1 MLAKIEDLNQNFDDF
16 LTKQVKLEDKFC
28 LLTRRQNGIFFTKS
42 SSVIDAVLDCLPN
55 DQSLLSK
62 TILEPSCGQ
71 GAFLLRILIKVYI
84 ICQNE
89 TVVKEFIENRLYF
102 VDIDPQMI
110 EQTKNN
116 LSELYMTIFNKS
128 FDGKFNSYCLDFT
141 LVKPDLDLFSN
152 GFLDFYNMYGEF
164 DYIVG
169 NPPYITLYGRRDKK
183 KNETQ
188 RIYYLNNYDQFP
200 YEVKNGK
207 INYIML
213 FIEHGIKFLKPTGTL
228 SFIVDT
234 SFLET
239 AYKYCRKYIIQN
251 YILRSFIYNIK
262 SFEDVVSG
270 QIILVIDKI
279 NPKLHEI
286 KVINSEDNSIYY
298 IPQSHWNSPDDE
310 FQFRL
315 PNCSDLTDIVNKIF
329 LKQDPTLKDLY
340 PKKNL
345 RTCTMLLDMEDIF
358 TGISPLHHTEE
369 IKSYPYYRGSTG
381 VKYKYSKPRHE
392 KYFYYD
398 KCLQDKI
405 NNKLKEELTV
415 QGIKNKKRI
424 GLGET
429 VIYDNPK
436 VYIRQSAKELIA
448 TFDPNPSA
456 ANNSLYVFSL
466 RDGNNESVFFLKY
479 LCGLINSS
487 IYTFFAQQRRIIRYN
502 TGKQPQI
509 KTSDLYKIFIPSKYE
524 IQKKIV
530 MLVDEIYEKPKFCG
544 TSKSE
549 IDKIL
554 FNYYQLDSEQIT
566 LVQKSIESFGG

>member
-1 MLAKIEDLNQNFDDF
+1 MLAKIEDLNKNFDDF
-16 LTKQVKLEDKFC
+16 LTKQVKLEDELC
-28 LLTRRQNGIFFTKS
+28 LLTRKQNGIFFTKS
-42 SSVIDAVLDCLPN
+42 CSVIDSVLECLPK

-71 GAFLLRILIKVYI
+71 GAFLLRIVIKAYI
-84 ICQNE
+84 ICQDE
-89 TVVKEFIENRLYF
+89 TAIKEFIESKLYF

-116 LSELYMTIFNKS
+116 LSELYMAIFSKS
-128 FDGKFNSYCLDFT
+128 FDGKYNSYCLDFT

-152 GFLDFYNMYGEF
+152 DFSDFYDLYTKF
-164 DYIVG
+164 DYIIG

-183 KNETQ
+183 KNEAQ
-188 RIYYLNNYDQFP
+188 RIYYLDNYSQFP

-207 INYIML
+207 INYVML
-213 FIEHGIKFLKPTGTL
+213 FIEHSIKFLKSTGTL

-251 YILRSFIYNIK
+251 YILRNFVYNIK
-262 SFEDVVSG
+262 GFEDVASG

-279 NPKLHEI
+279 NPKLNQI
-286 KVINSEDNSIYY
+286 KVINAEDNSIYY
-298 IPQSHWNSPDDE
+298 IPQSNWNSPDDE

-315 PNCSDLTDIVNKIF
+315 PSCSDLTDIVNKIF
-329 LKQDPTLKDLY
+329 LRQDPTLKDLY

-358 TGISPLHHTEE
+358 TGINPLHHAED

-381 VKYKYSKPRHE
+381 VKYKYSKPHHE

-398 KCLQDKI
+398 KSLQDKI
-405 NNKLKEELTV
+405 NNELKEELTI

-429 VIYDNPK
+429 AIYDNPK

-448 TFDPNPSA
+448 TFDPNPSSS
-456 ANNSLYVFSL
+456 NNSLYVFSL
-466 RDGNNESVFFLKY
+466 RDRKDESIFFLKY

-502 TGKQPQI
+502 AGKQPQI
-509 KTSDLYKIFIPSKYE
+509 KTSDLYQIFIPSEHE
-524 IQKKIV
+524 IQKNIV
-530 MLVDEIYEKPKFCG
+530 MFVDKIYEKPEFCDTLKG
-544 TSKSE
+544 E
-549 IDKIL
+549 IDQIL
-554 FNYYQLDSEQIT
+554 FNYYQLDSNQIK
-566 LVQKSIESFGG
+566 LIQKSNESF